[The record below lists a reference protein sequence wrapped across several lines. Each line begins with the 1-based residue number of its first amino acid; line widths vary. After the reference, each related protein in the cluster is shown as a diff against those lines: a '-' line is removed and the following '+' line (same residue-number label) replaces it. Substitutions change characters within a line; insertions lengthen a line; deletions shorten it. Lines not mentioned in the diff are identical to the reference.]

1 MVMKKTFSKTVF
13 RTIKS
18 NFARFIA
25 ITAVVFLGVAFV
37 AGLGALSPIYKDTIS
52 DEFLRR
58 GGANLIVKCKSE
70 TGFSTSEDNDEI
82 AKLKNIEGV
91 EEAVAFSAFD
101 TTSTETIKVTD
112 GGGKEYNARVYLL
125 PKFDLAVNP
134 ITLEDGALPEK
145 DDEIAIDRYQNNTK
159 TPVAIGDELTLT
171 LFGAKKT
178 AKVTASVANPLN
190 FTKIEEPDVDENP
203 LELIVYINT
212 AVFPVKIPY
221 VIPELGAVIEL
232 EPPVTD
238 VYVRLSG
245 LSGTGV
251 FTDEY
256 AAATAAAK
264 SKIEDAFGEDKV
276 ATLTEKESYSLA
288 LTDNYAKKIDVISLI
303 FPAFFIAVVALVVL
317 TTMTRLIEEER
328 PVIACYRTL
337 GYGNGLIAMKY
348 VGFALICCL
357 IGALLGIF
365 LGSWVLPIAI
375 FPAFHTTF
383 FFPEL
388 AMGLHFEEGVIF
400 AVIMTAAVIAVTA
413 YSIANCLRSKPAE
426 LLRPRAPKPG
436 KKIFL
441 EHVPFIWKRMSFRYK
456 STYRNI
462 FRYVRHLLMTVIS
475 VAGSTA
481 LVLAGFGLRD
491 VSLNPDA
498 TKIAGFADTF
508 ELISFVVILFA
519 AALAVLVVYN
529 LTNLNIGERKREIA
543 TLEVL
548 GYYYGEVAGYIYRE
562 VAIMALFGVILGLP
576 LGFGLCWFL
585 FEYLDF
591 GSVTMIKW
599 YSYLITAGVTLA
611 FVALVFLLLFPK
623 IKKIDMNDSLKTL
636 E

>member
-1 MVMKKTFSKTVF
+1 MVMKRTFAKTVF

-37 AGLGALSPIYKDTIS
+37 AGLGALSPIYKETIS
-52 DEFLRR
+52 DEFIRR
-58 GGANLIVKCKSE
+58 GGADIVVKSKAE
-70 TGFSTSEDNDEI
+70 TGFSDDDLG
-82 AKLKNIEGV
+82 KLAGLDGIEKT
-91 EEAVAFSAFD
+91 VAFSAFD
-101 TTSTETIKVTD
+101 TASEAVKVTD
-112 GGGKEYNARVYLL
+112 KNGKEYNARVYLL
-125 PKFDLAVNP
+125 PKFDLEINEV
-134 ITLEDGALPEK
+134 TLTAGTLPEI
-145 DDEIAIDRYQNNTK
+145 DGEIAIDRYQNNTK
-159 TPVAIGDELTLT
+159 NPINLGDELTLT
-171 LFGAKKT
+171 LFGVEKT
-178 AKVTASVANPLN
+178 ATVKAEVTNPLN
-190 FTKIEEPDVDENP
+190 FTKIEEPDIDENP
-203 LELIVYINT
+203 LDLIIYINT
-212 AVFPVKIPY
+212 AVFPVRIPY
-221 VIPELGAVIEL
+221 EVPYVGVIEL
-232 EPPVTD
+232 DPPVTD

-245 LSGTGV
+245 RGDTGV
-251 FTDEY
+251 FTGEY
-256 AAATAAAK
+256 ETLSAAAK
-264 SKIEDAFGEDKV
+264 SKIEEAFGADNV
-276 ATLTEKESYSLA
+276 AVLTSKENYSLA
-288 LTDNYAKKIDVISLI
+288 LTENYAKKIDVISLI

-328 PVIACYRTL
+328 PIIACYRTL
-337 GYGNGLIAMKY
+337 GYGNALIAMKY
-348 VGFALICCL
+348 IGFALICCL
-357 IGALLGIF
+357 IGAVCGLF
-365 LGSWVLPIAI
+365 AGSWILPIAI
-375 FPAFHTTF
+375 FPAFKVTF

-388 AMGLHFEEGVIF
+388 AMGLHVEYGIIC
-400 AVIMTAAVIAVTA
+400 AAIMTAAVIAVTT
-413 YSIANCLRSKPAE
+413 YSISNCLRAKLAE
-426 LLRPRAPKPG
+426 LLRPRSPKPG

-441 EHVPFIWKRMSFRYK
+441 EHVPFIWNRLSFKYK
-456 STYRNI
+456 STYRNV

-519 AALAVLVVYN
+519 AALTVLVIYN

-548 GYYYGEVAGYIYRE
+548 GYYDGEVAGYIYRE
-562 VAIMALFGVILGLP
+562 VAIMALFGVIVGLP

-599 YSYLITAGVTLA
+599 YSYLITAGVTLL
-611 FVALVFLLLFPK
+611 FVAFVFLLLFPK
-623 IKKIDMNDSLKTL
+623 IKKVDMNDSLKTL

>member
-1 MVMKKTFSKTVF
+1 MKRTFSKTVF

-52 DEFLRR
+52 DDFLRR
-58 GGANLIVKCKSE
+58 GGADIVVKAKAE
-70 TGFSTSEDNDEI
+70 TGFSSDDI
-82 AKLKNIEGV
+82 DKLAGLDGIGKT
-91 EEAVAFSAFD
+91 VAFSVFD
-101 TTSTETIKVTD
+101 TASEAVKVTD
-112 GGGKEYNARVYLL
+112 KAGKEYNARVYLL
-125 PKFDLAVNP
+125 PKYDLEINA
-134 ITLEDGALPEK
+134 ITLSDGVLPEK
-145 DDEIAIDRYQNNTK
+145 NGEIAIDRYQNNTK
-159 TPVAIGDELTLT
+159 TPVNPGDELTLT
-171 LFGAKKT
+171 LFGVEKT
-178 AKVTASVANPLN
+178 ATVKATVENPLN
-190 FTKIEEPDVDENP
+190 FTKIEEPDIDENP
-203 LELIVYINT
+203 LDLIIYINT

-221 VIPELGAVIEL
+221 EVPYMGTIEID
-232 EPPVTD
+232 PPVTD

-245 LSGTGV
+245 AENIGV
-251 FTDEY
+251 FTEKYEDLS
-256 AAATAAAK
+256 AAAK
-264 SKIEDAFGEDKV
+264 SKIEDAFGADNV
-276 ATLTEKESYSLA
+276 AVLTSKENYSLA
-288 LTDNYAKKIDVISLI
+288 LTENYAKKIDVISLI

-337 GYGNGLIAMKY
+337 GYDNGLIAMKY
-348 VGFALICCL
+348 IGFALICCL
-357 IGALLGIF
+357 IGSVCGLFA
-365 LGSWVLPIAI
+365 GSWILPTAL
-375 FPAFHTTF
+375 FPAFKATF
-383 FFPEL
+383 FFPDP
-388 AMGLHFEEGVIF
+388 AMGLHLKEGMVF
-400 AVIMTAAVIAVTA
+400 AAIMAAAVIAVTA
-413 YSIANCLRSKPAE
+413 YSISNCLRAKPAE
-426 LLRPRAPKPG
+426 LLRPRSPKPG

-441 EHVPFIWKRMSFRYK
+441 EHVSFIWNRLSFKYK

-519 AALAVLVVYN
+519 ATLTVLVVYN

-548 GYYYGEVAGYIYRE
+548 GYYDGEVAGYIYRE

-576 LGFGLCWFL
+576 LGFGLCWFV
-585 FEYLDF
+585 FAYLDF

-599 YSYLITAGVTLA
+599 YSYLITAGVTFL
-611 FVALVFLLLFPK
+611 FVAFVFLLLFPK
-623 IKKIDMNDSLKTL
+623 IKKVNMNDSLKTL

>member
-1 MVMKKTFSKTVF
+1 MKRTFSKTVF

-58 GGANLIVKCKSE
+58 GGADIVVKSKAE
-70 TGFSTSEDNDEI
+70 TGFSSDDLD
-82 AKLKNIEGV
+82 KLAGLDGIKKT
-91 EEAVAFSAFD
+91 VAFSAFD
-101 TTSTETIKVTD
+101 TASEAIKVTD
-112 GGGKEYNARVYLL
+112 KNGKEYNARVYLL
-125 PKFDLAVNP
+125 PEFDLEINA
-134 ITLEDGALPEK
+134 ITLSDGTLPES
-145 DDEIAIDRYQNNTK
+145 DGEIAIDRYQNNTK
-159 TPVAIGDELTLT
+159 TPVNLGDELMLT
-171 LFGAKKT
+171 LFGVEKT
-178 AKVTASVANPLN
+178 ATVKATVANPLN
-190 FTKIEEPDVDENP
+190 FTKIEEPDIDEKP
-203 LELIVYINT
+203 LDLIIYINT

-221 VIPELGAVIEL
+221 EVPYVGVVEVD
-232 EPPVTD
+232 PPVTD
-238 VYVRLSG
+238 AYVRLSG
-245 LSGTGV
+245 AGETGV
-251 FTDEY
+251 FTEEY
-256 AAATAAAK
+256 ENLSAAAK
-264 SKIEDAFGEDKV
+264 SKIEDAFGTDNV
-276 ATLTEKESYSLA
+276 AVLTSKENYSLA
-288 LTDNYAKKIDVISLI
+288 LTENYAKKIDVISLI

-348 VGFALICCL
+348 IGFALICCI
-357 IGALLGIF
+357 IGALLGF
-365 LGSWVLPIAI
+365 FAGSWVLPIAI
-375 FPAFHTTF
+375 FPAFDTIF

-388 AMGLHFEEGVIF
+388 SFGLHFEEGVIF
-400 AVIMTAAVIAVTA
+400 AVIMTVAVIAVTA
-413 YSIANCLRSKPAE
+413 YSISNCLRAKPAE
-426 LLRPRAPKPG
+426 LLRPRSPKPG

-441 EHVPFIWKRMSFRYK
+441 EHVPFIWNRLSFKYK

-519 AALAVLVVYN
+519 AALCVLVIYN

-548 GYYYGEVAGYIYRE
+548 GYYDGEVAGYIYRE

-576 LGFGLCWFL
+576 LGFGLCWFV

-599 YSYLITAGVTLA
+599 YSYLITACVTFA

-623 IKKIDMNDSLKTL
+623 IKKVNMNDSLKTL